1 MSEADGNARLEEPAE
16 LEDLEE
22 SPAPTGPEPAL
33 LDSPEYQ
40 TWTRSSLSNRVPS
53 LFLDKRLKILRANE
67 SFCKMF
73 GCESQF
79 PGQYFTQFYAPFFD
93 PKRSA
98 ELFRAVLS
106 PKTGYTWNGRVEKLG
121 RDQLLNVS
129 KVWILPLF
137 TESGGGG
144 EPGAG
149 CVEGALGVEDT
160 SGVEAAVGT
169 AGGMGPQ
176 AYSAMCLDM
185 TTEYR
190 DLLQNTFMSLLG
202 AARLKDNDTG
212 NHIERVNRYAR
223 ILSEELAARRDFPD
237 VDRQFIASIGLV
249 AALHDVGKIGTP
261 DDILNKA
268 GPLETWEWDV
278 MKQHTT
284 NGAYILSTYPNP
296 MAREVALR
304 HHERW
309 DGSGYPH
316 GLSQELIPLSARIV
330 AIADV
335 YDALRMR
342 RTYKEAYSHERALE
356 TMEREKGTHFDPRLI
371 GRFLSVA
378 DDFRA
383 VFSDLADAQ

>member
-1 MSEADGNARLEEPAE
+1 MSDTDSDDRVLESALLEEVGDLPPGQE
-16 LEDLEE
+16 EDAALSE
-22 SPAPTGPEPAL
+22 SQEHL
-33 LDSPEYQ
+33 V
-40 TWTRSSLSNRVPS
+40 WTRCCLGDRVPS
-53 LFLDKRLKILRANE
+53 VFMDSRLKILRANE
-67 SFCKMF
+67 SFCRMF
-73 GCESQF
+73 GCSSHG
-79 PGQYFTQFYAPFFD
+79 PGEYFTQFYAPFFD
-93 PKRSA
+93 QKKSA
-98 ELFRAVLS
+98 ELFRSVLS
-106 PKTGYTWNGRVEKLG
+106 PATGYTWNGRVEKLG
-121 RDQLLNVS
+121 TDELLNVS
-129 KVWILPLF
+129 KIWILPLF
-137 TESGGGG
+137 AD
-144 EPGAG
+144 AG
-149 CVEGALGVEDT
+149 PAD
-160 SGVEAAVGT
+160 
-169 AGGMGPQ
+169 AGGAPPPR

-185 TTEYR
+185 TVEYR
-190 DLLQNTFMSLLG
+190 DLMQNTFVSLLG

-223 ILSEELAARRDFPD
+223 ILAEDLASHPQAGG

-268 GPLETWEWDV
+268 GTLESWEWDV

-316 GLSQELIPLSARIV
+316 GLSQDLIPLSARIV

-342 RTYKEAYSHERALE
+342 RAYKEAYSHERALE
-356 TMEREKGTHFDPRLI
+356 AMEQEKGSHFDPFLI
-371 GRFLSVA
+371 GRFLGVA
-378 DDFRA
+378 EDFRA
-383 VFSDLADAQ
+383 VFSELADAQ

>member
-1 MSEADGNARLEEPAE
+1 MSDADEYGHLEEAVE

-22 SPAPTGPEPAL
+22 SPAPPRREPAL

-40 TWTRSSLSNRVPS
+40 VWTRCSLGDRVPS
-53 LFLDKRLKILRANE
+53 LFLDRSLRILRANE

-73 GCESQF
+73 GCNSQF
-79 PGQYFTQFYAPFFD
+79 PGLYFTQFYAAFFD
-93 PKRSA
+93 PKKSA

-121 RDQLLNVS
+121 MDQLLNVS
-129 KVWILPLF
+129 KIWILPLF
-137 TESGGGG
+137 APGGDASGGAAAAS
-144 EPGAG
+144 GAP
-149 CVEGALGVEDT
+149 E
-160 SGVEAAVGT
+160 
-169 AGGMGPQ
+169 

-223 ILSEELAARRDFPD
+223 ILAEDLGGRRDSPE

-316 GLSQELIPLSARIV
+316 GLSQDLIPLSARIV
-330 AIADV
+330 AVADV

-371 GRFLSVA
+371 ERFLSVA
-378 DDFRA
+378 DDFRT

>member
-1 MSEADGNARLEEPAE
+1 MSDTADNDRLQEAAE
-16 LEDLEE
+16 LEDVEDI
-22 SPAPTGPEPAL
+22 PEGQNEDEDDAL
-33 LDSPEYQ
+33 VNSPEYRV
-40 TWTRSSLSNRVPS
+40 WTHSALEDQVPS
-53 LFLDKRLKILRANE
+53 MFLDRRLKILRANE
-67 SFCKMF
+67 SFCRMF
-73 GCESQF
+73 GCSSEF
-79 PGQYFTQFYAPFFD
+79 PGVYLTQFYASFFD
-93 PKRSA
+93 QKKSA

-106 PKTGYTWNGRVEKLG
+106 PSSGYTWNGRVEKIG
-121 RDQLLNVS
+121 TDQLLNVS

-137 TESGGGG
+137 GEAEAAAESGA
-144 EPGAG
+144 PR
-149 CVEGALGVEDT
+149 
-160 SGVEAAVGT
+160 
-169 AGGMGPQ
+169 
-176 AYSAMCLDM
+176 AYSAICLDM
-185 TTEYR
+185 TVEYG

-223 ILSEELAARRDFPD
+223 ILAED
-237 VDRQFIASIGLV
+237 VGGRPWAPEVDKQFIASIGLV

-316 GLSQELIPLSARIV
+316 GLSQDLIPLSARIV

-342 RTYKEAYSHERALE
+342 RTYKDAYSHERALE
-356 TMEREKGTHFDPRLI
+356 TMQRERGTHFDPLLL
-371 GRFLSVA
+371 GRFLDVA
-378 DDFRA
+378 GDFRT
-383 VFSDLADAQ
+383 VFSELADAQ

>member
-1 MSEADGNARLEEPAE
+1 MSDTEGIGRLEEASE
-16 LEDLEE
+16 LEDMEE
-22 SPAPTGPEPAL
+22 SPAPAVPEPGMLA
-33 LDSPEYQ
+33 SPEYQ
-40 TWTRSSLSNRVPS
+40 MWVRCSLNDRVPS
-53 LFLDKRLKILRANE
+53 LFLDSRLKILRANE
-67 SFCKMF
+67 SFCRMF

-79 PGQYFTQFYAPFFD
+79 PGLYFTQFYASFFD
-93 PKRSA
+93 PKKSA
-98 ELFRAVLS
+98 ELFRAILS
-106 PKTGYTWNGRVEKLG
+106 PGTGYTWNGRVEKLG
-121 RDQLLNVS
+121 LDQLLNVS
-129 KVWILPLF
+129 KIWILPLF
-137 TESGGGG
+137 ADAG
-144 EPGAG
+144 PAGAG
-149 CVEGALGVEDT
+149 GA
-160 SGVEAAVGT
+160 A
-169 AGGMGPQ
+169 PPR

-185 TTEYR
+185 TVEYR
-190 DLLQNTFMSLLG
+190 DLLQNTFVSLLG

-223 ILSEELAARRDFPD
+223 ILAEDLSGRPQAVG

-268 GPLETWEWDV
+268 GTLESWEWDV

-316 GLSQELIPLSARIV
+316 GLSQDLIPLSARIV

-342 RTYKEAYSHERALE
+342 RAYKEAYSHERALE
-356 TMEREKGTHFDPRLI
+356 AMEREKGSHFDPFLI
-371 GRFLSVA
+371 GRFLGVA
-378 DDFRA
+378 EDFRA
-383 VFSDLADAQ
+383 VFSELADAQ